1 MQDSYKE
8 AAAVEAKY
16 KGEGT
21 AEYYKN
27 QHVTVPPPQIL
38 QGTLRASQK
47 LVPRLA
53 MTDEGQPVITG
64 TATTNKILLN
74 KCSKPNQLPSLSDY
88 GRMRMAQAGQTLDP
102 SMRLLQG
109 PPAMV
114 MTGFEGGTSVNQK
127 NLEMARSKFLLDKL
141 TNKLPVELRGGKAAK
156 LPPLT
161 TDSARES
168 VTSPDAATAVP
179 TQADGTFGHS
189 DEAAPKEVVEQ
200 QWSDLDKYIELLLE
214 SKSDEETVF
223 MYLNPNK

>member
-1 MQDSYKE
+1 MSGVKTHIDNITKRIYSNLQDSYKE

-53 MTDEGQPVITG
+53 MTEEGQPVITG
-64 TATTNKILLN
+64 TAATNKILLN
-74 KCSKPNQLPSLSDY
+74 KCTKPNQLPSLSDY
-88 GRMRMAQAGQTLDP
+88 GRMRMAQAGQSLDP

-141 TNKLPVELRGGKAAK
+141 TNKLPPELRGGKATK

-168 VTSPDAATAVP
+168 VASPDTAT
-179 TQADGTFGHS
+179 
-189 DEAAPKEVVEQ
+189 
-200 QWSDLDKYIELLLE
+200 
-214 SKSDEETVF
+214 
-223 MYLNPNK
+223 